1 MTRRLI
7 IIEDVY
13 QQELTNDLNNSA
25 WKDETRQQA
34 KATKM
39 DVGSYAK
46 LTAKK
51 VGPITFSADAQL
63 RDLYFERKPEK
74 DNKWR
79 IDRYQAFGELNI
91 GIDSIDLTAKAY
103 IDFDQDQKDNNNRSA
118 PFKVKGLK

>member
-1 MTRRLI
+1 
-7 IIEDVY
+7 
-13 QQELTNDLNNSA
+13 
-25 WKDETRQQA
+25 
-34 KATKM
+34 M
-39 DVGSYAK
+39 DYWVPYAK

-51 VGPITFSADAQL
+51 VGGRSLFSADAQL

-103 IDFDQDQKDNNNRSA
+103 MILIKTKRTTTTA
-118 PFKVKGLK
+118 ALLTKLKRLQ

>member
-1 MTRRLI
+1 M
-7 IIEDVY
+7 ED
-13 QQELTNDLNNSA
+13 END
-25 WKDETRQQA
+25 RQA

-39 DVGSYAK
+39 DYWVPQANGQ
-46 LTAKK
+46 K
-51 VGPITFSADAQL
+51 VGGRSLFSADAQL

-103 IDFDQDQKDNNNRSA
+103 IDFDQDQRTTTTAALLTK
-118 PFKVKGLK
+118 LKRLK